1 MRLGEGDP
9 LEAEDPEL
17 SQRINRKI
25 PLRQVGEIGDP
36 VVFLPSHASSYMTGA
51 TLHYDG
57 GYTAQ

>member
-1 MRLGEGDP
+1 LTPSSEP
-9 LEAEDPEL
+9 EDPEL

-25 PLRQVGEIGDP
+25 SLRRFGQVGEIGGP
-36 VVFLPSHASSYMTGA
+36 VVFPASHAFSYMTGA